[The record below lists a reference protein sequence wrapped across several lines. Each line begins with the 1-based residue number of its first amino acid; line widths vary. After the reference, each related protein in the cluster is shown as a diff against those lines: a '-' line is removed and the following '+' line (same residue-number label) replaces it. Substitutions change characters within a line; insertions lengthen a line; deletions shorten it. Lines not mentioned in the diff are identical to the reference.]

1 MFYRSLKDKNYFKR
15 VTEKEKKDTMSKRKE
30 DFTKSRNKWGR
41 RCLMGSNASKCKVIM
56 ITVQHL

>member
-1 MFYRSLKDKNYFKR
+1 MFYRCSKDKNYVKR
-15 VTEKEKKDTMSKRKE
+15 VTENEKKDTMSKRKE
-30 DFTKSRNKWGR
+30 DFTKSRNKWAR